1 MYKTPIIGL
10 ISTGNEVVSVD
21 TVHLD
26 SGKIRD
32 SNKIMFQVL
41 LREIGIEATDFG
53 TVEDEP

>member
-1 MYKTPIIGL
+1 M
-10 ISTGNEVVSVD
+10 SVD